1 MFDMSK
7 YNIVDM
13 SPRMI
18 ARIKRLDGTIEEG
31 NADMFGL
38 PWVLEEGIAE
48 YDNTLFTFIGGWEGD
63 KVWPIRISGHCGGS
77 HTEGGKGHIDRWTGL
92 PEDYWGLWEY
102 PLETFIGEAAVCNL
116 ECVKPIEG
124 KDDKGETILK
134 GDAITPD
141 HLSNINSGD
150 IVLMHSPHRGAEM
163 PYLPP
168 ETSQW
173 LADKKIKM
181 LAIEMP
187 GVAWEMDAQ
196 APEPNN
202 SPTHRNMLSNNIPI
216 TYPLV
221 NVSTL
226 KSDRVM
232 YIGFPVSVE
241 KLDACQIRAIA
252 LEEK

>member
-1 MFDMSK
+1 
-7 YNIVDM
+7 
-13 SPRMI
+13 
-18 ARIKRLDGTIEEG
+18 
-31 NADMFGL
+31 
-38 PWVLEEGIAE
+38 
-48 YDNTLFTFIGGWEGD
+48 
-63 KVWPIRISGHCGGS
+63 
-77 HTEGGKGHIDRWTGL
+77 
-92 PEDYWGLWEY
+92 
-102 PLETFIGEAAVCNL
+102 
-116 ECVKPIEG
+116 
-124 KDDKGETILK
+124 
-134 GDAITPD
+134 
-141 HLSNINSGD
+141 
-150 IVLMHSPHRGAEM
+150 M